1 MFCETEACR
10 LEYLIIFVPSWPPS
24 YWVTDLCAVVAW
36 ILMVGRHQLKKR
48 VLFTKWM
55 TWDLSAWH
63 QNLRRK
69 LTFSPLA
76 VCASLL
82 STLFLDAQYL
92 VALVWITPCWRLN
105 VVENPRISFC
115 IWNGLLNA
123 SWEKGPCIKQR
134 VALEELSWGPCEH
147 HHFQE
152 EMLSISKKL
161 FIEHEE
167 LQRRPLLWGRTQL
180 HDV

>member
-1 MFCETEACR
+1 MQAR
-10 LEYLIIFVPSWPPS
+10 IPDY
-24 YWVTDLCAVVAW
+24 LCALLATKLLGHWPLCCGCLDFDDGTSSTQEKSSLYEVNDLRLVSMAPK
-36 ILMVGRHQLKKR
+36 LKEKTNIQPISCLCFIAFNP
-48 VLFTKWM
+48 V
-55 TWDLSAWH
+55 
-63 QNLRRK
+63 LRR
-69 LTFSPLA
+69 T
-76 VCASLL
+76 
-82 STLFLDAQYL
+82 QYL

-123 SWEKGPCIKQR
+123 SWEKGTCIKQR